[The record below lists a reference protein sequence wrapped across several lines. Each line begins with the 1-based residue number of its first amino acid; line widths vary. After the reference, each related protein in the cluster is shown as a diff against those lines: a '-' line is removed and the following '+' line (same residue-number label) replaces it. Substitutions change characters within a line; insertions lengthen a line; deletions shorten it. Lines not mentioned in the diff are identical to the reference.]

1 MTRVAAGDWR
11 PAAVKKGFRMYAKGS
26 RKGTVKFTL
35 QGDKNTKKV
44 AVAGS
49 FSEWEPVDL
58 KKGKDGSF
66 SAVVAIKP
74 GCYEYKF
81 IVDGDWK
88 QDADVPAA
96 VQNRFG
102 TFNSVLVLE

>member
-1 MTRVAAGDWR
+1 MYA
-11 PAAVKKGFRMYAKGS
+11 MYAKGTC
-26 RKGTVKFTL
+26 KGTVKFTVK
-35 QGDKNTKKV
+35 GDKNTKKV

-49 FSEWEPVDL
+49 FSSWAPVNL
-58 KKGKDGSF
+58 KKAKDGSF
-66 SAVVAIKP
+66 SAIIEIKP
-74 GCYEYKF
+74 GRHEYKF

-102 TFNSVLVLE
+102 TFNSVLVVE